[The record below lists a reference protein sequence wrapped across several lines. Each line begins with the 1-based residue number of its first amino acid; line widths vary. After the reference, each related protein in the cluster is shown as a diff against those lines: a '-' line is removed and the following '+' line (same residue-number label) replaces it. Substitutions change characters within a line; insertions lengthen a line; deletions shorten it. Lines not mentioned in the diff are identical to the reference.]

1 MRGFCGWFSGRPDH
15 EGERHLHRM
24 LAANQSA
31 VSNVETALG
40 QHNGIAVFGTVAPPS
55 LVETDGFFLVIA
67 GHPRLCS
74 GSRRSAD
81 PKQLAQAL
89 RARGKDALTSM
100 GGDFALAT
108 WDSRTRRGLL
118 AVDRVGAHQLVHA
131 RTADGLVFGTS
142 LDMLGGHPAIRRELS
157 SQGLFDYLYYHVCPG
172 PETIFNEMS
181 RLAPGHCLEFGEGF
195 EGSPRAYWS
204 MRFTEGRDQSVK
216 ALEDEFINLLE
227 GAVREASEGPS
238 CGAFLSG
245 GTDSSTVSGMLGR
258 VSVAPAKTF
267 SIGFDVPGF
276 DETEF
281 ARIAAK
287 HFGSEHHEY
296 YVTPADVVTSL
307 PSIAASYDQP
317 FGNASAVPTFHCARF
332 ARQHGVSRLLAGDGG
347 DELFGGNERYAKQHL
362 LGLYQRVPSAL
373 RRSVIEPMLQSSPW
387 LEKVPP
393 LRKLRSYVEQ
403 AKPAMPKRYESYN
416 LLQHLGIEDVLT
428 TDFLASVDQN
438 HPSRLMAQ
446 EHARYA
452 DASLVNQ
459 MMGIDLRFILAD
471 GDLPKVSHMC
481 NLAGIDVAFPL
492 LDDRLIEF
500 SRGLPSELKL
510 RGTHLRW
517 FFKRALREFL
527 PPAVITK
534 KKHGFGLPVGHWL
547 IQHRPLYDL
556 AVDSIKLLEPRGIVR
571 PQFISELLDTKLR
584 EHPGYYGTM
593 VWVLMMLGLWLDS
606 RKL

>member
-1 MRGFCGWFSGRPDH
+1 
-15 EGERHLHRM
+15 M

-31 VSNVETALG
+31 VSNLKTAVG
-40 QHNGIAVFGTVAPPS
+40 PHKGMAVFGAVAPPS
-55 LVETDGFFLVIA
+55 LVEIDGFFLAIA

-74 GSRRSAD
+74 DSRRSAD
-81 PKQLAQAL
+81 PEELARAL
-89 RARGKDALTSM
+89 RARGKDALASI
-100 GGDFALAT
+100 GGDFALAAWNAST
-108 WDSRTRRGLL
+108 GRGLL
-118 AVDRVGAHQLVHA
+118 AVDRVGAHQLVHT
-131 RTADGLVFGTS
+131 RTADGLAFGTS
-142 LDMLGGHPAIRRELS
+142 LDMLGGHPAVRRELS

-181 RLAPGHCLEFGEGF
+181 RLAPGHCLEFGEGL

-204 MRFTEGRDQSVK
+204 MQFTEGRGQSIK
-216 ALEDEFINLLE
+216 SLEDEFITLLE
-227 GAVREASEGPS
+227 DAVRESSESPS

-258 VSVAPAKTF
+258 VRAAPAKTF

-296 YVTPADVVTSL
+296 YVTPADVVASL

-332 ARQHGVSRLLAGDGG
+332 AREHGVSRLLAGDGG

-373 RRSVIEPMLQSSPW
+373 RRAVIEPMLESATW
-387 LEKVPP
+387 ARKVPP
-393 LRKLRSYVEQ
+393 LGKLRSYVEQ

-416 LLQHLGIEDVLT
+416 LLQHLGIENVLT
-428 TDFLASVDQN
+428 ADFLATVDQN

-517 FFKRALREFL
+517 FFKHALRAFL

-547 IQHRPLYDL
+547 IEHRPLYEL

-571 PQFISELLDTKLR
+571 PKFINELLNSKLR